1 MKTNFGNT
9 LRVIL
14 QDTVRETESARSKES
29 FKRVKQMAKD
39 APPVLPF
46 KVPLACGA
54 ALIAEI
60 KEKSPSQ
67 GAMLLENVRQ
77 AVSAYKQSRA
87 VKAISVLTN
96 RKHFGQGIE
105 TLRRVKRECASK
117 PLLRKDFIT
126 DEYQVYQSRAYG
138 ADAILLMVNILER
151 DELDR
156 LSSIAFELGMDVLFE
171 THRASELQEIPPT
184 ANIVGINCRNFE
196 STGGFK
202 LAKVLRQWLW
212 ANSDKTVNTRRFDYA
227 EQLPAHIIR
236 IAESGVTP
244 KNCAKIL
251 SMGFHAVL
259 VGTSLLM
266 DTRGVREA
274 LGDFEK
280 AMVGLKPLRSDSS
293 TVRRSAQPALVQAM
307 LPPEFETTG

>member
-1 MKTNFGNT
+1 MK
-9 LRVIL
+9 RVVG
-14 QDTVRETESARSKES
+14 DVVGDVREGEVRERESARSKES

-138 ADAILLMVNILER
+138 ADAILLMANILER
-151 DELDR
+151 DQLHR
-156 LSSIAFELGMDVLFE
+156 LSSIAFGLGIDVLFE

-196 STGGFK
+196 STGGLK
-202 LAKVLRQWLW
+202 LCKDLRQWL
-212 ANSDKTVNTRRFDYA
+212 
-227 EQLPAHIIR
+227 
-236 IAESGVTP
+236 
-244 KNCAKIL
+244 
-251 SMGFHAVL
+251 
-259 VGTSLLM
+259 
-266 DTRGVREA
+266 
-274 LGDFEK
+274 
-280 AMVGLKPLRSDSS
+280 
-293 TVRRSAQPALVQAM
+293 
-307 LPPEFETTG
+307 